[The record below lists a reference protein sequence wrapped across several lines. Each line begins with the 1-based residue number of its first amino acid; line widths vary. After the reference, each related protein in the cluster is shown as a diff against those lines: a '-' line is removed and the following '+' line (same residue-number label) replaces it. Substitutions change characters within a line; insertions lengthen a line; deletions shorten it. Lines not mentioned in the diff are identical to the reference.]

1 MDVLSREAQN
11 TCASSFRFEHGERFM
26 RKHDDQGFCAGL
38 RLYDRYKLHG
48 HFRSVEV
55 IASTSRFLLSV
66 FFRYVVS

>member
-1 MDVLSREAQN
+1 
-11 TCASSFRFEHGERFM
+11 M